1 MQKRPWEISDLLAVA
16 DGELRDAEA
25 QVDGPEAQATLA
37 EIQALRAE
45 LGKLPDV
52 PLEDEL
58 WLSRMPPARRSAWLR
73 FPLATAATVFL
84 ASALGIFMMA
94 GGLTPSDPE
103 PSFAGASHV
112 EPGGVRLAS
121 LMNQS
126 RDLETRLASPA
137 VSQGMRYA
145 AETDA
150 AARPAAVTATERR
163 LLYRLAD
170 VDAQIARLY
179 EADAVD
185 HNARVEL
192 WRQRVNLLESI
203 VAARAG
209 ERPQASQEIRSM

>member
-16 DGELRDAEA
+16 DGEPRDAQA
-25 QVDGPEAQATLA
+25 QVESPEAQAALG
-37 EIQALRAE
+37 EIEALRAQLRE
-45 LGKLPDV
+45 LPDV
-52 PLEDEL
+52 PVDEEL

-73 FPLATAATVFL
+73 YPLATAATVFL

-94 GGLTPSDPE
+94 GGLTPSDTG
-103 PSFAGASHV
+103 PSFAGAGHV

-126 RDLETRLASPA
+126 RDLETRLTAPA
-137 VSQGMRYA
+137 ASQGMRYA

-150 AARPAAVTATERR
+150 ATRPAAVTATERR

-185 HNARVEL
+185 LNARVEL

-209 ERPQASQEIRSM
+209 ERPQAAQEIRSM